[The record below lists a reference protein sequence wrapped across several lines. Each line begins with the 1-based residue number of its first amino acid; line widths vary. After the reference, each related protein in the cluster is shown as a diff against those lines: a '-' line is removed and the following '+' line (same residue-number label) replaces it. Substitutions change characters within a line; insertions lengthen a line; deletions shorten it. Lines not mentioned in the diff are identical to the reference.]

1 MTRVPTSVSLSPEQ
15 KEAIDK
21 SDYGLSEFVQ
31 EAIDHGLLNDDLYSL
46 TEALSEKEKDK
57 FKAFAD
63 ARRERADG
71 LRAEADDLEAKAET
85 KRAEAD
91 ELDAEAERF
100 TDLLEDTTESIET
113 EIDEKR
119 DDWTDAPDAEQTVAE
134 AIDQLYGDEG
144 TVEADVLKQGP
155 DHQHIET
162 HAERAGVDPAKF
174 ASHAIDEIDADDV
187 ETELTIS
194 SYPPKHDDWPP
205 EWYVEPDAR

>member
-1 MTRVPTSVSLSPEQ
+1 MTRIPTSVSLSPSQ
-15 KEAIDK
+15 KEAIDN

-46 TEALSEKEKDK
+46 TEALSDKEQEKFE
-57 FKAFAD
+57 AFAD
-63 ARRERADG
+63 AHRKRADE
-71 LRAEADDLEAKAET
+71 LRAEADELEATAEA

-100 TDLLEDTTESIET
+100 SDLLEGTTERIET

-119 DDWTDAPDAEQTVAE
+119 DDWTDAPDAEQTVDE
-134 AIDQLYGDEG
+134 AINQLRNNDGN
-144 TVEADVLKQGP
+144 VESEVLKQGP

-174 ASHAIDEIDADDV
+174 ASHAIDEIDPDDV
-187 ETELTIS
+187 EQKLTS
-194 SYPPKHDDWPP
+194 TSWPPENDWPP
-205 EWYVEPDAR
+205 EWYVEPSAR